1 MRKVPEAMRIIV
13 IASTLLRPILSASG
27 PKNRPPSGLTRKA
40 TAKRPATMT
49 WPIGPESFGRRTP
62 PITTAREP
70 YTPKS
75 YHSVMLPMAA
85 APIARFVTS
94 GLVTVISSGRH
105 RRRTLSGPNT
115 SSPSV
120 GGHERRETAVIWNHT
135 QKICARPSLLCESSV
150 LLGGRTVGQHGL
162 RLVLSALMASPTPVP
177 AAIVPAGPVTRPAPR
192 PAPVGMVR
200 AD

>member
-1 MRKVPEAMRIIV
+1 
-13 IASTLLRPILSASG
+13 
-27 PKNRPPSGLTRKA
+27 
-40 TAKRPATMT
+40 
-49 WPIGPESFGRRTP
+49 
-62 PITTAREP
+62 
-70 YTPKS
+70 
-75 YHSVMLPMAA
+75 MLPMPA

-135 QKICARPSLLCESSV
+135 QKICARPSLLCESSG
-150 LLGGRTVGQHGL
+150 LLGGRTVGQRGR
-162 RLVLSALMASPTPVP
+162 RLVLSALMASPTPVR
-177 AAIVPAGPVTRPAPR
+177 AAIVPAGQVTRPAPR

-200 AD
+200 ADCPRGHTGRCNTWSGPLLLSVSISVLPGWSQVGQVDRYLAAGTE

>member
-1 MRKVPEAMRIIV
+1 
-13 IASTLLRPILSASG
+13 
-27 PKNRPPSGLTRKA
+27 
-40 TAKRPATMT
+40 
-49 WPIGPESFGRRTP
+49 
-62 PITTAREP
+62 
-70 YTPKS
+70 
-75 YHSVMLPMAA
+75 MLPMPA

-135 QKICARPSLLCESSV
+135 QKNCARPSLLCESSV

-162 RLVLSALMASPTPVP
+162 RLVFSALMASPLPVP
-177 AAIVPAGPVTRPAPR
+177 AAFVPAGPVTRSDPR

-200 AD
+200 ADCPRGHTGRLNTWSGLLPMTVSISVLPGWGQVEQAA

>member
-1 MRKVPEAMRIIV
+1 M
-13 IASTLLRPILSASG
+13 
-27 PKNRPPSGLTRKA
+27 
-40 TAKRPATMT
+40 
-49 WPIGPESFGRRTP
+49 
-62 PITTAREP
+62 
-70 YTPKS
+70 PKS

-120 GGHERRETAVIWNHT
+120 SGHERRETAVLWNHT

-150 LLGGRTVGQHGL
+150 LLGGRTVGQHEL
-162 RLVLSALMASPTPVP
+162 RLVLSALMASPTTVPVVADGP
-177 AAIVPAGPVTRPAPR
+177 IVPAGAAPR
-192 PAPVGMVR
+192 PALLSAPVGMLR
-200 AD
+200 ADCPRDHIGR